1 MEIHIAS
8 RKAFY
13 CNVKVLL
20 VFLVIYGHLIET
32 RIDDSMI
39 LMWQYRLIYAVH
51 MSLFALVSGM
61 FLKTKETCIAQ
72 MKTAL
77 KYYVICQTIYIA
89 VSFLAGNKQA
99 SFLVPYWHLWY
110 LLSLSFWAVICGVTV
125 GIKRSSARVMLIFV
139 CVVIACICGSVDCIG
154 RFLSL
159 SRTICFLPYV
169 LLGQM
174 LPVDARFSDYKI
186 ESIMAGVVSLILLI
200 IIMPILPI
208 EFFWQATSYEATQ
221 VIFGEGFRMV
231 SYIIAFGLSFLLLSL
246 IPTKRLVFSKAGTD
260 TLWVYLLHGPIVQV
274 LRDIEMRLDYF
285 IILAP
290 ITAGA
295 VYFMLYELC
304 RWKNKWCKI
313 T

>member
-13 CNVKVLL
+13 CNVKVVLI
-20 VFLVIYGHLIET
+20 FLVIYGHLIET
-32 RIDDSMI
+32 RIDDSVI

-51 MSLFALVSGM
+51 MPLFALVSGM

-72 MKTAL
+72 MKSAL
-77 KYYVICQTIYIA
+77 KYYLICQMIYIA
-89 VSFLAGNKQA
+89 VSFLMGNKQA
-99 SFLVPYWHLWY
+99 SFFVPYWHLWY
-110 LLSLSFWAVICGVTV
+110 LLSLSFWALICRLTA
-125 GIKRSSARVMLIFV
+125 GIKRKTIRVMLILIGI
-139 CVVIACICGSVDCIG
+139 VIACICGNADYIG

-174 LPVDARFSDYKI
+174 LPIDTGFSDYKI
-186 ESIMAGVVSLILLI
+186 ESGIAGIVSLIVLLI
-200 IIMPILPI
+200 IAPLLPV

-221 VIFGEGFRMV
+221 AIFGEGFRTV
-231 SYIIAFGLSFLLLSL
+231 SYVIAFGLSFLLLAV
-246 IPTKRLVFSKAGTD
+246 IPTKRLIFSKAGTD
-260 TLWVYLLHGPIVQV
+260 TLWVYLLHGPIVRV
-274 LRDIEMRLDYF
+274 LRDIDIKLDYF
-285 IILAP
+285 VIFAP
-290 ITAGA
+290 ITAVA

>member
-32 RIDDSMI
+32 RIDDSVI

-51 MSLFALVSGM
+51 MPLFALVSGM

-72 MKTAL
+72 MKSAFI
-77 KYYVICQTIYIA
+77 YYLICQAIYIA
-89 VSFLAGNKQA
+89 VSFLMGNKQA
-99 SFLVPYWHLWY
+99 SFFVPYWHLWY
-110 LLSLSFWAVICGVTV
+110 MLSLSFWALICRLTA
-125 GIKRSSARVMLIFV
+125 GIKRKMVREMLILV
-139 CVVIACICGSVDCIG
+139 CVVIACICGNADYIG

-169 LLGQM
+169 LIGQM

-186 ESIMAGVVSLILLI
+186 EGIMAGIVSLSLLLI
-200 IIMPILPI
+200 IVPLLPI
-208 EFFWQATSYEATQ
+208 EFLWQATSYEATQ

-231 SYIIAFGLSFLLLSL
+231 SYIVAFGLSFLLLAV
-246 IPTKRLVFSKAGTD
+246 IPTKRLFFSKAGTD
-260 TLWVYLLHGPIVQV
+260 TLWVYLLHGPIIQV
-274 LRDIEMRLDYF
+274 LREIEMRLDYF
-285 IILAP
+285 VILAP